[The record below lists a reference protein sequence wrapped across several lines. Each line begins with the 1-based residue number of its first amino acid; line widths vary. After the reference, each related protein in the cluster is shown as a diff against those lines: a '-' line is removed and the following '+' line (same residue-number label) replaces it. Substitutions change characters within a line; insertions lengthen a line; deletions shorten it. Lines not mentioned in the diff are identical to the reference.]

1 MLLSTVL
8 LGAGA
13 AAVHAETEPSPAP
26 TESVAPPPSPT
37 PTPTPTPPPPA
48 LTINAP
54 ADGGFSQK
62 RTITVSGDKAAD
74 SGVAVTIGAAD
85 LCTIPISPST
95 SWGCNLTL
103 SSGADIPITATE
115 ILADST
121 LGDQVT
127 VQVDVLLPPTIT
139 STSPQS
145 SPGVASGAGYR
156 GSLITLLVG
165 DGSQECTAP
174 VTGSGE

>member
-1 MLLSTVL
+1 MTVPLHTIDSAARAVCQRKPHAGIRSARMLAAITLLSTVL

-26 TESVAPPPSPT
+26 TASVAPPPSPT
-37 PTPTPTPPPPA
+37 PSPTPTPPPPA

-54 ADGGFSQK
+54 ADGGFFQK

-121 LGDQVT
+121 LGD
-127 VQVDVLLPPTIT
+127 
-139 STSPQS
+139 
-145 SPGVASGAGYR
+145 
-156 GSLITLLVG
+156 
-165 DGSQECTAP
+165 
-174 VTGSGE
+174 